1 MRTIAV
7 VTVARSDYGIYKP
20 VLAAIKADRR
30 LKLQVVAGGTHLSR
44 RHGTTAR
51 LIVRDGYGI
60 AARVPTVSAS
70 DEPAGIAAAMA
81 RAADGFARVWAR
93 LKPDM
98 ILVLG
103 DRYEMHA
110 AALAALPFL
119 IPVAHIHGGELTEG
133 AFDDSLR
140 HSLTKLSHLHF
151 PATAR
156 AARRIRQLGEEAWR
170 VTVSGAPALDG
181 FLSRETLPRAA
192 WASKLGLP
200 PGPAPLLVTFHP
212 ATLEYER
219 AEAQTR
225 ELLAALDGAGRPVV
239 LTMPNADTRSG
250 RVRRLL
256 ERWAASR
263 PSVRLFENLGD
274 LYPSTLAH
282 AAAMVGNSSS
292 GIIEAPS
299 FGLPVVNVGNRQRGR
314 ERGANV
320 IDAAPARA
328 AIAAALRRA
337 LDPRF
342 KRSLAGRPNPYG
354 RGRAARTIASKL
366 ASVPLSRLI
375 PKTFNDLGGRHA
387 S

>member
-30 LKLQVVAGGTHLSR
+30 LSLQVVAGGTHLSR
-44 RHGTTAR
+44 RHGMTVR
-51 LIVRDGYGI
+51 LIEKDGLRV

-70 DEPAGIAAAMA
+70 DEPAGIAGAIA
-81 RAADGFARVWAR
+81 RASAGFARAWAR
-93 LKPDM
+93 LKPDL

-156 AARRIRQLGEEAWR
+156 AARRIRQLGEEPWR

-181 FLSRETLPRAA
+181 FLSRPPLTRAA
-192 WASKLGLP
+192 WAKRLGLP

-250 RVRRLL
+250 RVRRMLR
-256 ERWAASR
+256 RWADSR
-263 PSVRLFENLGD
+263 PGVRLFENLGD

-299 FGLPVVNVGNRQRGR
+299 FGLPVVNVGSRQRGR

-320 IDAAPARA
+320 IDAAPSRA
-328 AIAAALRRA
+328 SIAAALRRA

-342 KRSLAGRPNPYG
+342 RRSLAGRANPYG
-354 RGRAARTIASKL
+354 RGRAARTIAARL
-366 ASVPLSRLI
+366 ASAPLSRLI
-375 PKTFNDLGGRHA
+375 PKKFNDLGGRHG